1 MGNFIIQ
8 GGHSLSGEITPQ
20 GAKNEALQVVC
31 ATLLTDQPVVIHNV
45 PQIVDVLKLMEILS
59 SIGVEIS
66 QPEPGTPAGGFGRQ
80 ASRRADR
87 QRRDP

>member
-8 GGHSLSGEITPQ
+8 GGHSLSGEIIPQ

-59 SIGVEIS
+59 AIGVEIS
-66 QPEPGTPAGGFGRQ
+66 QPEPGLTVFMPKR
-80 ASRRADR
+80 SILTS
-87 QRRDP
+87 